1 VRKMQRRQKRS
12 IRIEKRGRRH
22 YEIIKDLGDG
32 VVFSVGRTQ
41 NLMAAKLIKKQ
52 NLWGSKQRRY
62 DLFIPIVKDILTDRI
77 VKKGRSCKSYDEA
90 ITVANN
96 MKFDNLNEYITIL
109 EEKR

>member
-1 VRKMQRRQKRS
+1 MQKRQKRS

-22 YEIIKDLGDG
+22 YEIIKDMGDG
-32 VVFSVGRTQ
+32 VVFSVGHAH

-52 NLWGSKQRRY
+52 NLWGDKKRKYS
-62 DLFIPIVKDILTDRI
+62 LFIPIVKDVLTDRI
-77 VKKGRSCKSYDEA
+77 VKRGRSCNSYDEA

-96 MKFDNLNEYITIL
+96 MKFDNFNEYIIIL